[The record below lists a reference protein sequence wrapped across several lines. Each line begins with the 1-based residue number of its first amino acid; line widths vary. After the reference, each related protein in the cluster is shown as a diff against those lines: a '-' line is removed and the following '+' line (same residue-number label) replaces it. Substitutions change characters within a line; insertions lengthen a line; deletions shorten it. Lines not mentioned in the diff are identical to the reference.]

1 MWARRHFLTA
11 LSSGVPSQLADGPFR
26 LTLPLRLRV
35 FHDGAWVV
43 AAGEDA
49 STLLG
54 RRVDAIGRLTVPEL
68 IRAFTVEWP
77 GNAAWAHRWSGGALA
92 SPAFLQALDAID
104 DPEQPI
110 PFALAGARPETRPTA
125 LRPRVND
132 NLPLP
137 TLERRPTPQ
146 EDWAKAAGGGN
157 YVRVLDDGTCFLSL
171 DDMDDVEGKTFE
183 MLTREV
189 FALLERADTRR
200 LIVDLRRNGGGNNY
214 LGEALRK
221 GIGRAHVNRPG
232 GLYVLIG
239 SRTFSAAQNLASRLE
254 RETFATFVGEPTG
267 GAPNHH
273 GDAKVATG
281 EATGLTAMVS
291 TLPWFDSY
299 PQDQRPWIFPD
310 LLVPETFADWQA
322 GRDQVLAAAVEH
334 RTGIAADELARDRIF
349 YFRRASQQQAWGPFW
364 ET

>member
-1 MWARRHFLTA
+1 MWTRRHFLTA

-43 AAGEDA
+43 AAGDDA

-54 RRVDAIGRLTVPEL
+54 RRVDAIGRLAVPEL

-77 GNAAWAHRWSGGALA
+77 GNAAWAHRWS
-92 SPAFLQALDAID
+92 
-104 DPEQPI
+104 
-110 PFALAGARPETRPTA
+110 AGARPETRPTA

-146 EDWAKAAGGGN
+146 EDWAKSAGGGN

-189 FALLERADTRR
+189 FALFERADTRR

-254 RETFATFVGEPTG
+254 RETFATRRGAHRRCTESPWRCQG
-267 GAPNHH
+267 GYGRVH
-273 GDAKVATG
+273 GPDG
-281 EATGLTAMVS
+281 DGLDTALVRF
-291 TLPWFDSY
+291 LPAG
-299 PQDQRPWIFPD
+299 PAAMD
-310 LLVPETFADWQA
+310 LP
-322 GRDQVLAAAVEH
+322 
-334 RTGIAADELARDRIF
+334 
-349 YFRRASQQQAWGPFW
+349 
-364 ET
+364 